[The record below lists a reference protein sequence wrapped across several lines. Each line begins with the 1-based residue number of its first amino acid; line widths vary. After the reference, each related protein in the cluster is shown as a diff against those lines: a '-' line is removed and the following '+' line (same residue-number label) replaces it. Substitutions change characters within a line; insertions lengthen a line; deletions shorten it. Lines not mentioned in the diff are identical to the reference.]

1 MRCALAA
8 IVLLAVSCG
17 SSATDDLL
25 NELGLSE
32 QEAACLTREFE
43 ARDLDVDKLLR
54 ADDDAELTDEERTGR
69 ADAAAQCAKVS
80 ADEDGDTERDDTD
93 SENSSATAD
102 GTDSENASAADDDLS
117 PLEQALIDTLEAEG
131 LDPAAGRCLLV
142 ELEAAGFSLTDLMAL
157 GLDANAEP
165 DPAMIAAFLRCGDE
179 FVEAGLMDLGDIFG
193 GGAFTDSSDD
203 VDTYGDDIELDQ
215 LWDACA
221 SGDQEACDELFWLSP
236 IDSEY
241 EMFGSTCGLTTEPTT
256 GGCATT
262 FASPDAFAYGDD
274 PRLDALYDSCANGD
288 MIACDDLYW
297 ESPIDS
303 EYETFGRSCGGGL
316 EANGGGS
323 CAETQRGSDATYGDD
338 PRLDALY
345 DSCADGD
352 MAACDQLF
360 WESPISSEYETFGNL
375 CGGRS
380 ESFLFGDCET
390 TFG

>member
-1 MRCALAA
+1 MPRIRCALAA

-17 SSATDDLL
+17 SSDTDDLL
-25 NELGLSE
+25 NELGISE

-54 ADDDAELTDEERTGR
+54 ADDSFELSDDERTGR
-69 ADAAAQCAKVS
+69 ADAAAQCAEVS
-80 ADEDGDTERDDTD
+80 TDEEGDAERDDT
-93 SENSSATAD
+93 AD
-102 GTDSENASAADDDLS
+102 DTDSENASAAADDTDDDLS

-157 GLDANAEP
+157 GLDENAEP
-165 DPAMIAAFLRCGDE
+165 DPAMIAAVLRCGDE
-179 FVEAGLMDLGDIFG
+179 IVEAGLMDLGGVFG
-193 GGAFTDSSDD
+193 GGAVTDPSDD
-203 VDTYGDDIELDQ
+203 VDTYGDDIELDR
-215 LWDACA
+215 LWDLCA

-262 FASPDAFAYGDD
+262 FANPEAFAYGDD

-303 EYETFGRSCGGGL
+303 EYETFGRSCGGEL

-352 MAACDQLF
+352 MAACDQLY
-360 WESPISSEYETFGNL
+360 WESPIFSEYETFGNL

-380 ESFLFGDCET
+380 ESFLFGDCEA